1 MNIIFRQSYIKTL
14 ISEVEKGMRNGG
26 MMKR

>member
-14 ISEVEKGMRNGG
+14 ISVVEKGMRNGG